1 MPSSPDPTDE
11 RGVRSRTGPE
21 RQSVTSPNE
30 TISRT
35 PPLPQ
40 LIIELRDL
48 VIEYFKQETLVPLK
62 QLRRYIT
69 FGLLGALL
77 LGQGVVLLA
86 VAALRALQTET
97 GTTFTGNWSWAPYGI
112 VSAAVLIGAAITWK
126 TRGAVKRR
134 NDKKEM
140 R

>member
-1 MPSSPDPTDE
+1 
-11 RGVRSRTGPE
+11 
-21 RQSVTSPNE
+21 VTSPNE

-112 VSAAVLIGAAITWK
+112 VSAAVLIGAAITWQ